1 MDYEARF
8 RQWFKSLPKEKQAE
22 LEQMGAG
29 LSTIKDPSIGG
40 MRELDEQLL
49 ESGKHS
55 QGELIQKA
63 IIEASSSSHTFV
75 EDPQAAKYIR
85 LLHFFVELLENAHP
99 KDSAL
104 LHAQVVRIV
113 LGIGEP
119 PPQRTLAKKYNVPRS
134 TVNKRV
140 KRLQQ
145 LLGLP
150 PSRFMFSDRHCA
162 SFSLG
167 HTLSFLKEKAEA
179 PNRKA

>member
-8 RQWFKSLPKEKQAE
+8 RTWFKSLSKERQAE
-22 LEQMGAG
+22 LERMGAG
-29 LSTIKDPSIGG
+29 LSTVKDPSIGG

-55 QGELIQKA
+55 QGGLINKA
-63 IIEASSSSHTFV
+63 IIEASTTSNTFV
-75 EDPQAAKYIR
+75 EDKEAAKYIR
-85 LLHFFVELLENAHP
+85 LLHFFIEVLDAAHP
-99 KDSAL
+99 KDTAV

-119 PPQRTLAKKYNVPRS
+119 PPQRTLAKKFNVPRS

-140 KRLQQ
+140 KRLQTI
-145 LLGLP
+145 LGLP
-150 PSRFMFSDRHCA
+150 PSRFMFSDKHCA

-167 HTLSFLKEKAEA
+167 HTLSFLKDKAEGQGS
-179 PNRKA
+179 